1 MTENIFKIIFIGIVA
16 ITCIATYAFFNASG
30 WLLVIAAISV
40 AYIGEMKIAPNVKKE
55 KPIKDKV
62 ATEIYKTKD

>member
-1 MTENIFKIIFIGIVA
+1 MTENIFKIILIGAVA
-16 ITCIATYAFFNASG
+16 LTCIGTYAFFNASG

-40 AYIGEMKIAPNVKKE
+40 AYIGEMKIAPKEKKE
-55 KPIKDKV
+55 KSNKDKV

>member
-16 ITCIATYAFFNASG
+16 VTCIATYAFFNASV

-40 AYIGEMKIAPNVKKE
+40 AYIGELELAPKEEKE

-62 ATEIYKTKD
+62 ATEIYKTK